1 MQRRPAMCSHVDFV
15 CFPSKTEIGVST
27 MPVDKS
33 LFEFLSLLTNTVEKS
48 FQQGSRVHL
57 ACSENNEGG
66 LGIVHTRHAHG
77 EKTRWRKHVL
87 SPETAGSDF
96 VRNMMK
102 NVQHLEYRI
111 LDLVEWQ
118 RNPVVSTRLQ
128 VYLTTDDAQENMLGN
143 LLAVYDSDT
152 ESEGEE
158 TPQQPPRT
166 AQNAQTRRDALKNK
180 MHERMN
186 HAMRGTGK

>member
-1 MQRRPAMCSHVDFV
+1 
-15 CFPSKTEIGVST
+15 
-27 MPVDKS
+27 
-33 LFEFLSLLTNTVEKS
+33 
-48 FQQGSRVHL
+48 
-57 ACSENNEGG
+57 
-66 LGIVHTRHAHG
+66 
-77 EKTRWRKHVL
+77 
-87 SPETAGSDF
+87 
-96 VRNMMK
+96 MK